1 MEYSTIIMLVVLIV
15 VSSLISDKFFT
26 LGNILNLLRQN
37 VGLVVMSMG
46 MLFVILT
53 GGIDLS
59 VGAMSAFGSVI
70 VATCLVSFGF
80 GTVISIVVAVLS
92 GMVLGLFTGLL
103 VAYVKMAPFIATL
116 SMMTISR
123 GFAYM
128 ISNGSPIQTPIGTM
142 NVIGTARVGV
152 FPALILFAAVV
163 VAIFFIVHKY
173 TAFGRIVIAVGSNSQ
188 AVQLAGIQIKR
199 YLVVVY
205 AISGLCAAMAGVVS
219 ATRTYIGSPSIGTS
233 MELDAIASVVIG
245 GASLSGGRGFV
256 LRTVV
261 GVIILGLISNIMN
274 LVGVPPYPQEVIKG
288 LIIIAAV
295 CVQGFTK
302 RTV

>member
-1 MEYSTIIMLVVLIV
+1 M
-15 VSSLISDKFFT
+15 
-26 LGNILNLLRQN
+26 
-37 VGLVVMSMG
+37 
-46 MLFVILT
+46 
-53 GGIDLS
+53 
-59 VGAMSAFGSVI
+59 
-70 VATCLVSFGF
+70 
-80 GTVISIVVAVLS
+80 
-92 GMVLGLFTGLL
+92 
-103 VAYVKMAPFIATL
+103 
-116 SMMTISR
+116 
-123 GFAYM
+123 
-128 ISNGSPIQTPIGTM
+128 
-142 NVIGTARVGV
+142 
-152 FPALILFAAVV
+152 
-163 VAIFFIVHKY
+163 
-173 TAFGRIVIAVGSNSQ
+173 IAVGSNSQ